1 MEQFALGIKTKLEAQ
16 GDSLSCMG
24 NTVLKS
30 VSKQKAALLQ
40 HGGFFS
46 FSDETKIS

>member
-1 MEQFALGIKTKLEAQ
+1 
-16 GDSLSCMG
+16 MG

-40 HGGFFS
+40 QCGFFYILYVAHSWRRAFFQQLSS
-46 FSDETKIS
+46 F

>member
-1 MEQFALGIKTKLEAQ
+1 
-16 GDSLSCMG
+16 MG

-40 HGGFFS
+40 QCGFFYILYVPILGDEH
-46 FSDETKIS
+46 FSNNSLHFEASHCDA

>member
-1 MEQFALGIKTKLEAQ
+1 
-16 GDSLSCMG
+16 MG